1 MMTDPIRGIDI
12 AVSLIQEALL
22 LLDGP
27 ENVAS
32 TEHLLENQG
41 CPPSALDHRKA
52 RLLCRF
58 PPSALAIHVRR
69 LITMPIGRPS
79 PTSPLEPR
87 QEAQFAS
94 SRPPSINVT
103 AATILAISK
112 QNP

>member
-1 MMTDPIRGIDI
+1 MMTDSIRGIDI
-12 AVSLIQEALL
+12 AVSLIQEALSF
-22 LLDGP
+22 LDGP

-79 PTSPLEPR
+79 PAPPLDPGRRPNSPHRARR
-87 QEAQFAS
+87 QL
-94 SRPPSINVT
+94 T
-103 AATILAISK
+103 
-112 QNP
+112 